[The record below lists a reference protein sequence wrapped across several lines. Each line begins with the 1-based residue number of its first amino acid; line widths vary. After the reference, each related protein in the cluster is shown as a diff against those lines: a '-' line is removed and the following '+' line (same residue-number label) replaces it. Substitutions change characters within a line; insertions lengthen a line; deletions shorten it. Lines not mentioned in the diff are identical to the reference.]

1 MIKINRE
8 IEKKEKLITIRI
20 KIDKP
25 IFSYDLQRELEKKLK
40 TNLKIIHISIFKD
53 ETYITFEKEKWTK
66 EN

>member
-53 ETYITFEKEKWTK
+53 ETYITFEKEK
-66 EN
+66 